1 MNRAFLELYENELR
15 HIREHAAEFA
25 AAYPK
30 IAARLALD
38 KDARDTCPDPFVE
51 RLLEGFAYLAARVQM
66 KLEAEF
72 PRFTQGIL
80 ETVYPDYMAPWPSAA
95 IARLQPKHDDKSLLG
110 GALLPRGSAM
120 SSLAVKDEA
129 TTCTFTT
136 AHNVRLLPFSVA
148 EDKSGAEY
156 HTRNLGELNL
166 GRYCSDA
173 RAALRLRIRLHGAD
187 DVTLDKVE
195 TDRLVLF
202 VHGEDH
208 LPSSILEA
216 VFAHGR
222 GVLITA
228 AGDSRHKSA
237 TWLERGCLE
246 HAGFSE
252 DEAMLPRSPG
262 SFEGHRIL
270 REHFMI
276 PQRNHFFTVN
286 GVRAALQKLAVREF
300 DLIIPLS
307 ERHQNLE
314 GFITGGLFQFNCTPV
329 VNLFRKRLDRIP
341 LGPGFTEYQAI
352 PDRLRMLD
360 FEVHTVLDVT
370 GYGRT
375 STDQQAFHPFYLQ
388 PSHSSSPVGFYTV
401 NRLPRTLSEN
411 ERHFGP
417 RSTYA
422 GSEVFLSLVD
432 PSAAPISPSLEQL
445 AVTALCTN
453 RHLPL
458 TMPKGLGETDFILDD
473 HAPVKSVRCLVGP
486 TSPRP
491 SFAEGRHA
499 WRAISLLSLNYLSL
513 VEDKTSSGVL
523 ALREL
528 LRLYTSFNVSSQRM
542 LDGLVSV
549 SSRPSLSRS
558 PGGGPV
564 VFVRGMDVDL
574 TLDEDRFAGSGV
586 FTLASVL
593 EQFIARYVTLNNYT
607 RLKLNTVQRKEVMT
621 WPPRLGRIPP
631 L

>member
-38 KDARDTCPDPFVE
+38 KEARDACPDPFVE

-95 IARLQPKHDDKSLLG
+95 IARFEPKYDDKSLLD
-110 GALLPRGSAM
+110 GAVLPRGASL
-120 SSLAVKDEA
+120 SSLRVKDEA

-136 AHNVRLLPFSVA
+136 AHELRLLPLSVM
-148 EDKSGAEY
+148 EGKKGGEY

-166 GRYCSDA
+166 TRFCQDA
-173 RAALRLRIRLHGAD
+173 RAALRLRLVLHGPD
-187 DVTLDKVE
+187 DVTLDKLVA
-195 TDRLVLF
+195 DRLVFF

-208 LPSSILEA
+208 LPSLILESIFSHA
-216 VFAHGR
+216 R

-237 TWLERGCLE
+237 TWLDRSSLE

-252 DEAMLPRSPG
+252 TEAMLPCGPS
-262 SFEGHRIL
+262 SFDGHRIL
-270 REHFMI
+270 REHFLL
-276 PQRNHFFTVN
+276 PQRHHFFAVN
-286 GVRAALQKLAVREF
+286 GIRAALKQLQGREF
-300 DLIIPLS
+300 DLIIPL
-307 ERHQNLE
+307 RDKQDGLE
-314 GFITGGLFQFNCTPV
+314 GFVTGELFQLNCTPI
-329 VNLFRKRLDRIP
+329 VNLFRTRLDRIP
-341 LGPGFTEYQAI
+341 LGPGFTEYQVI

-360 FEVHTVLDVT
+360 YEVHTVLDVT

-388 PSHSSSPVGFYTV
+388 PAQAASPVGFYAV

-411 ERHFGP
+411 ERHFGA
-417 RSTYA
+417 RSSYA

-432 PSAAPISPSLEQL
+432 PSSAPFSPRLEQL

-458 TMPKGLGETDFILDD
+458 TMPKGLGDTDFLLED
-473 HAPVKSVRCLVGP
+473 HAAVSRVRCLVGP
-486 TSPRP
+486 SSPRA

-499 WRAISLLSLNYLSL
+499 WRAVSMLSLNYLSL
-513 VEDKTSSGVL
+513 TDNKTTSGVL

-528 LRLYTSFNVSSQRM
+528 LRLFTNASVSSQRM
-542 LDGLVSV
+542 LDGIVSV
-549 SSRPSLSRS
+549 ESRPSLARS

-564 VFVRGMDVDL
+564 VFIRGMDVDL

-593 EQFIARYVTLNNYT
+593 DQFLARYVTINNYT
-607 RLKLNTVQRKEVMT
+607 RLRLLTVQRKEVLS